1 MAQPVEPKSPDDPA
15 KALLSR
21 FAARRPPAERADD
34 PSEADIDPADANAP
48 RSTPAPAADP
58 QANAATATPPPALE
72 TRAPDAPVE
81 EAPPPAAEPEA
92 RVRRVEANE
101 VRPAPDNTPSWQA
114 APSSSAVPARIDRP
128 APETPSGRKVPFW
141 KRITLPRTPQ
151 AAAAP
156 SIDRGPAPPN
166 LEPIL
171 ARLAALEKQL
181 AANQVATES
190 QLTRFEE
197 NITRLWELEDDLA
210 LNEVRERLALLEAN
224 QEEIADGLHAVG
236 RKLVTLT
243 VVLATGI
250 AIGLAALSWL
260 L

>member
-1 MAQPVEPKSPDDPA
+1 MAQPVEPKSPDA
-15 KALLSR
+15 EATALLSR
-21 FAARRPPAERADD
+21 FAARRPPETRGDDRIETDVERAHLDA
-34 PSEADIDPADANAP
+34 PLSE
-48 RSTPAPAADP
+48 PAPAAATQAEAAPAAPRPTRETSAPDQTSPRTHADP
-58 QANAATATPPPALE
+58 QASF
-72 TRAPDAPVE
+72 
-81 EAPPPAAEPEA
+81 
-92 RVRRVEANE
+92 RRVEANE
-101 VRPAPDNTPSWQA
+101 VRPAPDKASSWQA
-114 APSSSAVPARIDRP
+114 APSSPSVPARMDRP
-128 APETPSGRKVPFW
+128 ASETPSGRKVPFW
-141 KRITLPRTPQ
+141 KRIALPRTPQ
-151 AAAAP
+151 PAAAP

-171 ARLAALEKQL
+171 ARLATLEKQL

-236 RKLVTLT
+236 RKLVTLA
-243 VVLATGI
+243 VVLATGM

>member
-1 MAQPVEPKSPDDPA
+1 MAQPVEPKSPDDKA
-15 KALLSR
+15 TALLSR
-21 FAARRPPAERADD
+21 FAARRPPAEHAND
-34 PSEADIDPADANAP
+34 PIEADIDRADANAP
-48 RSTPAPAADP
+48 RSVPASAVGP
-58 QANAATATPPPALE
+58 QANAATVNPPPALE
-72 TRAPDAPVE
+72 TRAPDACDE
-81 EAPPPAAEPEA
+81 EAPPPPTEPGA
-92 RVRRVEANE
+92 SVRRIEANE
-101 VRPAPDNTPSWQA
+101 VRPAPDNAPSWQA
-114 APSSSAVPARIDRP
+114 APSSSSVPARMDRP
-128 APETPSGRKVPFW
+128 APESASGRKVPFW

-236 RKLVTLT
+236 RKLVTLA
-243 VVLATGI
+243 VVLATGM